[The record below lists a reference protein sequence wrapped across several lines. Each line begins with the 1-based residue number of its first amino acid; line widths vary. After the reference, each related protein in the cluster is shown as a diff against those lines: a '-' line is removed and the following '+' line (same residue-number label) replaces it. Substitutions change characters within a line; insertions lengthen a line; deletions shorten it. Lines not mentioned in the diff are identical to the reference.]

1 MCGLKCQII
10 RLESID
16 PVTAKMKPQH
26 TIIPGS
32 IFKEVCKIN
41 WHYPKW
47 GVKKEKE
54 GYMKSIS
61 IFAHFLHVNRMS
73 LGLEDVSYCVFQS
86 LIVSITWWKTIKKLN
101 IMITLPSC
109 FMLGLKST
117 LVTVSLWPLKCRS
130 SVGSSLNRI
139 KTPISQLFTYCKALS
154 MK

>member
-26 TIIPGS
+26 KIIPGS
-32 IFKEVCKIN
+32 VSKEVCKIN
-41 WHYPKW
+41 WHSPKW
-47 GVKKEKE
+47 GVKELGEGRVYEKHIYFSAFFTRE
-54 GYMKSIS
+54 
-61 IFAHFLHVNRMS
+61 H
-73 LGLEDVSYCVFQS
+73 DVTWFRRTCVFQS
-86 LIVSITWWKTIKKLN
+86 LVVCITWWKTIKKLD

-130 SVGSSLNRI
+130 SVGSSLDRI
-139 KTPISQLFTYCKALS
+139 KTPISQLFTYCNASCIK
-154 MK
+154 